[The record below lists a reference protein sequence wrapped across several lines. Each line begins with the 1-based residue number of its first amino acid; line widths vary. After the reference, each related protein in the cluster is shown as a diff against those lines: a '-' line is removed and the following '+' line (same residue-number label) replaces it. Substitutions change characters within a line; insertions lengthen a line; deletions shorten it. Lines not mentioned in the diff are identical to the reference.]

1 MGAAGRLEFAMT
13 SKNTVSTLRGR
24 NRATTGPGGVPASR
38 EIARCNTV
46 CATCEL
52 RELCVPCCGL
62 TRPQKDVAERL
73 VFHRL
78 RVRRGEHLY
87 RTGNAFTSLYA
98 VRSGFFKSMA
108 VLESGREQVT
118 GFSMTGEVLGMD
130 GIGPGKHACDT
141 VALEDS
147 EVCAIPFVALQEL
160 AHEIPVL
167 QHHFRKMMSRE
178 IVREHGML
186 LQLGSMSAE
195 ERVAMFLLDL
205 SRRFAARGHSASEF
219 NLRMKRV
226 EIASYLGL
234 QLETVSRT
242 FSRFQDAGLIG
253 VRQKS
258 ICIRNSD
265 GLMRV
270 MGRETD

>member
-1 MGAAGRLEFAMT
+1 MKTHNTISTIPGRRRLPADAAT
-13 SKNTVSTLRGR
+13 
-24 NRATTGPGGVPASR
+24 VPAASG
-38 EIARCNTV
+38 IAHCKTV

-78 RVRRGEHLY
+78 RVRRGERLY

-98 VRSGFFKSMA
+98 VRSGFFKSLA
-108 VLESGREQVT
+108 VLENGREQVT